1 MVVYFAVLYKTIECV
16 SMCLKGVYDICIH
29 MVRKV
34 VNPALGFVLKLI
46 SPDLGSISVCCP
58 CEKSEL
64 KSTNQST
71 IFENYPINHPS

>member
-1 MVVYFAVLYKTIECV
+1 MVVYFAVLYKTIEYV
-16 SMCLKGVYDICIH
+16 IMCLKDVYDICIH

-58 CEKSEL
+58 CSKRVDESHIKV
-64 KSTNQST
+64 
-71 IFENYPINHPS
+71 PSLRITP

>member
-1 MVVYFAVLYKTIECV
+1 MFMVVYFAVLYKTIECV
-16 SMCLKGVYDICIH
+16 SMCLKDVYYICIH

-58 CEKSEL
+58 C
-64 KSTNQST
+64 
-71 IFENYPINHPS
+71 